1 MIIIILIPF
10 KELCYLYNLKIS
22 GILHIGAHECE
33 ELNDYEEYIPRNKIL
48 WIEAMKDKVILNKIR
63 YENLMIEQ
71 AIVSDCEENVKFNVS
86 NNGQSSS
93 FLEFGIHKL
102 TYPNIDYIYS
112 YNEKTKTMNEIL
124 KNYSDF
130 QFNFINLDIQGT
142 ELKALKGMDYY
153 LKFVDYIYT
162 EVNSCEVYK
171 GCTIISD
178 LDDYLNNYGFKRVKT
193 SWVEDKTWGDAF
205 YIRDKN

>member
-1 MIIIILIPF
+1 
-10 KELCYLYNLKIS
+10 
-22 GILHIGAHECE
+22 
-33 ELNDYEEYIPRNKIL
+33 
-48 WIEAMKDKVILNKIR
+48 
-63 YENLMIEQ
+63 
-71 AIVSDCEENVKFNVS
+71 
-86 NNGQSSS
+86 
-93 FLEFGIHKL
+93 
-102 TYPNIDYIYS
+102 
-112 YNEKTKTMNEIL
+112 MNEIL